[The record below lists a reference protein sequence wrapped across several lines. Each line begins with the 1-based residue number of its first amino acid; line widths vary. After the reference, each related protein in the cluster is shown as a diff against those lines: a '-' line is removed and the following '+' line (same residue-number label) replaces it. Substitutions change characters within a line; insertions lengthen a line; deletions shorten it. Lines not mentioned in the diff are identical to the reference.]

1 MKKKARRSQV
11 ADEGSSN
18 QEECC
23 ALCRLSDDDPA
34 MFGEK
39 VTLKEHKLSVHYF
52 CLLTSCGVY
61 QRGEEDEGVF
71 GFLVDDIQQEI
82 RRSARLTCCCCKKK
96 GACVGC
102 NVRSCRKTIHF
113 PCGRKQK
120 FISQF
125 TGLFPSYCPDH
136 SPTQSLCVGLDLS
149 LPQSCSVCLDS
160 IEPVL
165 CYSVLKCPSC
175 NASWFHRDCVQRQ
188 AHSAGLFF
196 FRCTLCNNKDDFQEE
211 MLRMGI
217 YIPERDA
224 SWELEA
230 NAYSELLE
238 VYNRCDALAC
248 LCNDGRS
255 HSAKTGWFEVI
266 RCRLCGSRGT
276 HRKCSG
282 LKLNTSDWACSDC
295 TQAADGKAS
304 LVASPQ
310 GGQRRSLL
318 SKRHLSPIH
327 SSVSCKRPSL
337 PVGSGSP
344 EDLLQALAAQLR
356 PLSVQVEVR
365 RDRALAAGVELVR
378 RTDFD
383 PTHTLSVRFKDH
395 WRTAFPSSHQ
405 DSDSARQGFLKLL
418 VQQIQDSVVFEG
430 PEGSKNLALDSQALR
445 EDLYFDVGCL
455 LALSL
460 VHGGPPVG
468 FFSRALYQCL
478 FNFPPNWPLT
488 VAHMTPDTHSTRQVS
503 RIAKAKSLD
512 ELKEVMAASW
522 EYLELAGCN
531 RPISSLEE
539 RDVLVEDL
547 VSFTL
552 ITRMQLPLQRFR
564 EGLRTLGV
572 FDQVQLFP
580 SEFCGVFCEA
590 AVRLSAQTVGQLFTV
605 EFSQQD
611 DRLDRET
618 PIVTFWRHFLLECEV
633 GRSSIS
639 LQDLLH
645 FATGAEEV
653 PAAGL
658 LPPPTISFLH
668 PVTSSPPGAEQ
679 EEGRG
684 RGGRKRRKVRP
695 QTEVWRDEGL
705 FPQREPNSKHLL
717 LPVTS
722 SYQAFKSSMEQ
733 AISHHVHL
741 LPTAS

>member
-1 MKKKARRSQV
+1 MKKKVRRSQV
-11 ADEGSSN
+11 ADEGS
-18 QEECC
+18 C

-149 LPQSCSVCLDS
+149 LPQSCSVCLDA
-160 IEPVL
+160 IDPVL

-248 LCNDGRS
+248 LCTDGRS

-295 TQAADGKAS
+295 TQTTDGKAS

-327 SSVSCKRPSL
+327 SSVR
-337 PVGSGSP
+337 SGSP

-383 PTHTLSVRFKDH
+383 PTHTLSV
-395 WRTAFPSSHQ
+395 SSLQ

-418 VQQIQDSVVFEG
+418 LQQIQDSVVFEG

-488 VAHMTPDTHSTRQVS
+488 VAHMTPDTHSTRQ
-503 RIAKAKSLD
+503 IAKAKSLD
-512 ELKEVMAASW
+512 ELKEVTAASW

-531 RPISSLEE
+531 RPISSLKE

-580 SEFCGVFCEA
+580 SAFCSVFCEA

-618 PIVTFWRHFLLECEV
+618 PVVTFWRHFLLECEV

-668 PVTSSPPGAEQ
+668 P
-679 EEGRG
+679 
-684 RGGRKRRKVRP
+684 
-695 QTEVWRDEGL
+695 GL

-741 LPTAS
+741 LPTES